1 MADMVSLDELKKA
14 KAEHPDCEVVLYV
27 NSRAD

>member
-1 MADMVSLDELKKA
+1 MVSLDELKKQ

-27 NSRAD
+27 NSRAETKK